1 MSGNEAKRV
10 ALLARPGP
18 ARERLRSTLHEVG
31 ADIVLEDD
39 PGAIDVQTVG
49 DAAPQVVLVALEPAI
64 EDSLARFDALL
75 DNPAIA
81 VIFEEAELAARR
93 DGWEAR
99 RWARH
104 LAAKINGH
112 DDVLPPGREE
122 DASLALEPGL
132 PPTPAQMHADA
143 AIEPHVHEAVDRA
156 WELPDDDFA
165 YRPPPAAAQSA
176 VIDADE
182 WLRGAPPKVEPAA
195 ETRGE
200 PTPPPVIE
208 PVWDLALEP
217 VTSEP
222 AASPASTSGPVAPPA
237 VEAPVASKWELSLE
251 PLEHAAASGGPRAP
265 GAVLVFAGIG
275 GPDAIRKLLA
285 ELPPDFGRPLII
297 HLKLDGG
304 RYDNLVRQMAR
315 ASTMPV
321 MLAEAGHAAEA
332 GHVYVL
338 PGDVGIGVEQGAVD
352 FRAQGALD
360 AAMAQ
365 LPPRDSAVLLLSG
378 SDGLWVDAAWPLV
391 VQGAWVVGQAPEGCY
406 DPTAS
411 HALAARGGQ
420 LVTPNEMARQ
430 LAERWI

>member
-1 MSGNEAKRV
+1 MSVNEAKRV

-31 ADIVLEDD
+31 AEIVLEDD
-39 PGAIDVQTVG
+39 PGAVDVQAVG
-49 DAAPQVVLVALEPAI
+49 DAAPEVVLVALEPAI
-64 EDSLARFDALL
+64 EDSLARFDVLL
-75 DNPAIA
+75 GDPAIA

-143 AIEPHVHEAVDRA
+143 VIQPHLHEAVDRA

-165 YRPPPAAAQSA
+165 YRPPSATAQSA
-176 VIDADE
+176 VVDADE
-182 WLRGAPPKVEPAA
+182 WLRNAGPKVEPPMDTMDSPAP
-195 ETRGE
+195 
-200 PTPPPVIE
+200 PTAIT

-222 AASPASTSGPVAPPA
+222 APPSAPKPSA
-237 VEAPVASKWELSLE
+237 EAIADAPVASKWELSLE
-251 PLEHAAASGGPRAP
+251 PLDHAVSAGGGARAP

-285 ELPPDFGRPLII
+285 ELPSEFGRPLII

-315 ASTMPV
+315 VSTMPV
-321 MLAEAGHAAEA
+321 MLAEAGHAAEP

-360 AAMAQ
+360 AAILQ

-378 SDGLWVDAAWPLV
+378 SDGQWVDAAWLLAE
-391 VQGAWVVGQAPEGCY
+391 QGAWVTGQAPEGCY

-420 LVTPNEMARQ
+420 LATPIDMARELTQ
-430 LAERWI
+430 RWS

>member
-1 MSGNEAKRV
+1 MSANEAKRV

-18 ARERLRSTLHEVG
+18 ARERLRSALNDVG
-31 ADIVLEDD
+31 VDIVLEDD
-39 PGAIDVQTVG
+39 PGAIDAQTVT
-49 DAAPQVVLVALEPAI
+49 DAAPEVVLVALEPAV
-64 EDSLARFDALL
+64 EDSLARFDTVL
-75 DNPAIA
+75 DDPAIA
-81 VIFEEAELAARR
+81 VLFEEAELAARR
-93 DGWEAR
+93 EGWEAR

-143 AIEPHVHEAVDRA
+143 AIEPHLHEAVDRA

-165 YRPPPAAAQSA
+165 YRPATASGQAP
-176 VIDADE
+176 VIDADD
-182 WLRGAPPKVEPAA
+182 WLRSAGPAPDA
-195 ETRGE
+195 
-200 PTPPPVIE
+200 TPPPPSPARAVVP

-217 VTSEP
+217 DTREAPSP
-222 AASPASTSGPVAPPA
+222 PASTPPPSAETPAAP
-237 VEAPVASKWELSLE
+237 KWELSLE
-251 PLEHAAASGGPRAP
+251 PLEPGVASAGARVP

-275 GPDAIRKLLA
+275 GPDAVRKLLA
-285 ELPPDFGRPLII
+285 ELPADFGRPLIV

-315 ASTMPV
+315 VSTMPV

-332 GHVYVL
+332 AHVYVL
-338 PGDVGIGVEQGAVD
+338 PGDVGIGVEQDAID
-352 FRAQGALD
+352 FRAHGELETAI
-360 AAMAQ
+360 AQ

-378 SDGLWVDAAWPLV
+378 SDSHWVNAAWPLSA
-391 VQGAWVVGQAPEGCY
+391 QGAWVAAQAPEGCY

-411 HALAARGGQ
+411 HALAARGGT
-420 LVTPNEMARQ
+420 LATPGEMARQ

>member
-1 MSGNEAKRV
+1 MSANEAKRV

-39 PGAIDVQTVG
+39 PGAVDARTVG

-75 DNPAIA
+75 DDPSIA
-81 VIFEEAELAARR
+81 VIFDEAELAARR

-104 LAAKINGH
+104 LAAKIHGH

-122 DASLALEPGL
+122 DATLALEPGL

-143 AIEPHVHEAVDRA
+143 AIEPHLHEAVDRA

-165 YRPPPAAAQSA
+165 YRPPAAATQA
-176 VIDADE
+176 VVDVDE
-182 WLRGAPPKVEPAA
+182 WLRGAAPKAEPPREKEEDAA
-195 ETRGE
+195 R
-200 PTPPPVIE
+200 PPVIE

-217 VTSEP
+217 LTSDPVPPSPP
-222 AASPASTSGPVAPPA
+222 AAAGPAATDVSVPSA
-237 VEAPVASKWELSLE
+237 WELSLE
-251 PLEHAAASGGPRAP
+251 PLEPVVAAGSGPRTP
-265 GAVLVFAGIG
+265 GAVMVFAGIG

-285 ELPPDFGRPLII
+285 ELPPDFGRPLVI

-315 ASTMPV
+315 VSTMPV
-321 MLAEAGHAAEA
+321 TLAEAGHAAEA

-338 PGDVGIGVEQGAVD
+338 PEGVGVGVEQDAVD
-352 FRAQGALD
+352 FRAQGELD
-360 AAMAQ
+360 AALPR

-378 SDGLWVDAAWPLV
+378 SDSHWVDAAWPLA
-391 VQGAWVVGQAPEGCY
+391 VQGAWVIGQAPEGCY

-411 HALAARGGQ
+411 HALAARGGH
-420 LVTPNEMARQ
+420 LATPVEMARQ

>member
-1 MSGNEAKRV
+1 VSANEVKRV
-10 ALLARPGP
+10 ALLARSGP
-18 ARERLRSTLHEVG
+18 ARERLRDALNEVG

-39 PGAIDVQTVG
+39 PAAIDAQTVT
-49 DAAPQVVLVALEPAI
+49 DAAPEVVLVALEPAI
-64 EDSLARFDALL
+64 EDSLARFDAVL
-75 DNPAIA
+75 DDPAIA
-81 VIFEEAELAARR
+81 VLFEEAELAARR

-122 DASLALEPGL
+122 DATLALEPGL

-165 YRPPPAAAQSA
+165 YRPPSAAAQSA
-176 VIDADE
+176 VVDADE
-182 WLRGAPPKVEPAA
+182 WLRGAAPKEELPA
-195 ETRGE
+195 ET
-200 PTPPPVIE
+200 PLPPPHPPAIE

-217 VTSEP
+217 VTTEP
-222 AASPASTSGPVAPPA
+222 APSSPASPSVPPSSLDGNPAP
-237 VEAPVASKWELSLE
+237 SKWELSLE
-251 PLEHAAASGGPRAP
+251 PLEPTAAGGGPRTP

-285 ELPPDFGRPLII
+285 ELPPDFGRPLVI

-315 ASTMPV
+315 VSTMPV
-321 MLAEAGHAAEA
+321 MLAEPGHAAEP

-338 PGDVGIGVEQGAVD
+338 PGDVGLGVEQGSID
-352 FRAQGALD
+352 FRAHGELETAI
-360 AAMAQ
+360 AQ

-378 SDGLWVDAAWPLV
+378 SDSQWVNAAWALNA
-391 VQGAWVVGQAPEGCY
+391 QGAWVAAQAPEGCY

-411 HALAARGGQ
+411 HALAARGGT
-420 LVTPNEMARQ
+420 LSTPVEMARQ

>member
-1 MSGNEAKRV
+1 MSANEAKRV

-39 PGAIDVQTVG
+39 PGAIDAQAVG
-49 DAAPQVVLVALEPAI
+49 DAAPEVVLVALEPAI
-64 EDSLARFDALL
+64 EDSLARFDTLL
-75 DNPAIA
+75 DDPAIA

-165 YRPPPAAAQSA
+165 YRPPAGTPSA
-176 VIDADE
+176 VVDADE
-182 WLRGAPPKVEPAA
+182 WLRNAAPKPEPSTERVESAESAVPA
-195 ETRGE
+195 
-200 PTPPPVIE
+200 

-222 AASPASTSGPVAPPA
+222 AASSVSRQADSTSVDVPA
-237 VEAPVASKWELSLE
+237 TSKWELSLE
-251 PLEHAAASGGPRAP
+251 PLDHAVSAGSGPRTP

-315 ASTMPV
+315 VSTMPV

-378 SDGLWVDAAWPLV
+378 SDGQWVDVAWPLAA
-391 VQGAWVVGQAPEGCY
+391 QGAWVTGQAPEGCY
-406 DPTAS
+406 DPAAS

-420 LVTPNEMARQ
+420 LATPNEMARE
-430 LAERWI
+430 LTRRWS

>member
-1 MSGNEAKRV
+1 MSVNEAKRV

-39 PGAIDVQTVG
+39 PGAIDVQAIG
-49 DAAPQVVLVALEPAI
+49 DAAPEVVLVALEPAI
-64 EDSLARFDALL
+64 EDSLARFDTLL
-75 DNPAIA
+75 DDPAIA
-81 VIFEEAELAARR
+81 VIFEEAELAVRR

-165 YRPPPAAAQSA
+165 YRPPAATPSA
-176 VIDADE
+176 VVDADE
-182 WLRGAPPKVEPAA
+182 CLRNAAPESSAERVEAA
-195 ETRGE
+195 EIAV
-200 PTPPPVIE
+200 PPPAVA

-222 AASPASTSGPVAPPA
+222 APPSAPRQADPASDDTPATSR
-237 VEAPVASKWELSLE
+237 WELSLE
-251 PLEHAAASGGPRAP
+251 PLDHAVSAGGPRTP

-315 ASTMPV
+315 VSNMPV

-338 PGDVGIGVEQGAVD
+338 PGDIGIGVEQGAVD

-360 AAMAQ
+360 TAMSQ

-378 SDGLWVDAAWPLV
+378 SDGQWVDVAWSLAA
-391 VQGAWVVGQAPEGCY
+391 QGAWVTGQTPEGCY

-411 HALAARGGQ
+411 HALAARGGP
-420 LVTPNEMARQ
+420 LATPNEMARELTQ
-430 LAERWI
+430 RWT